1 MDTAAVSSLQHQVL
15 TWDYFEMYDAEQ
27 QSDAVRET
35 LKRPPNTFSSPE
47 ASCRVRARCTAV
59 CLGLRFPESQQS
71 QRIAAKQDG
80 SASSASTM
88 VLILYGARGSQVSE
102 SS

>member
-15 TWDYFEMYDAEQ
+15 TWDYFEMYDAEK

-47 ASCRVRARCTAV
+47 VNGRHDYSCPV
-59 CLGLRFPESQQS
+59 
-71 QRIAAKQDG
+71 QRE
-80 SASSASTM
+80 
-88 VLILYGARGSQVSE
+88 V
-102 SS
+102 